1 MQKYMI
7 FDLDGTL
14 INSMPLWKNIGKDYL
29 NRYGFLPPT
38 DLDDRVKK
46 QTLFETAS
54 YFKELFDI
62 PKTINEM
69 VAEIIAMVAGQ
80 YANTVPLKPF
90 AKQYLQKEKQNG
102 TKMCVL
108 TASEPDY
115 ILAAMKRL
123 DILQYFDFI
132 ATCTEMGLTKK
143 NAQPFEQ
150 AMIRLGG
157 NKQNTIVFEDA
168 LYAIRSAKEG
178 GFYVIAIAE
187 DTRPNDTAEIQT
199 LADKYIY
206 SYEDLL

>member
-1 MQKYMI
+1 
-7 FDLDGTL
+7 
-14 INSMPLWKNIGKDYL
+14 MPKAD
-29 NRYGFLPPT
+29 
-38 DLDDRVKK
+38 
-46 QTLFETAS
+46 
-54 YFKELFDI
+54 
-62 PKTINEM
+62 
-69 VAEIIAMVAGQ
+69 AESS
-80 YANTVPLKPF
+80 F
-90 AKQYLQKEKQNG
+90 AKQYLQKQKQYG

-143 NAQPFEQ
+143 TPEPFQ
-150 AMIRLGG
+150 KAMERLGG

-168 LYAIRSAKEG
+168 LYAVRSAKEG
-178 GFYVIAIAE
+178 GFYVIAVAE
-187 DTRPNDTAEIQT
+187 DTRPNDTIEIQN